1 MAGDIGWKS
10 AELHIEALI
19 PGVLI
24 IAEAH
29 ALAVSWLDYRV
40 TTSAFMPASE
50 FARAALFVAA
60 GYSVGVVSSL
70 VSRVLVDS
78 ISERG
83 PRKVVFGAFAHQSL
97 DKAIGD
103 CQANDPRFVD
113 DQQRELQ
120 ERKWSKVAS
129 WNAVYRSL
137 RRITRRVD
145 DQQRELQERKW
156 SEVAS
161 WNAVYR
167 SALRRTTRRDEVDRR
182 RSQGRFVRN
191 LLVPAVGAPLILFP
205 SPWSVLFAIASIP
218 LLVFLYAYAE
228 YVNFAE
234 AYDISEG
241 RPR

>member
-10 AELHIEALI
+10 VELQIEALI

-24 IAEAH
+24 LAEAH
-29 ALAVSWLDYRV
+29 ALAISWFDYRV
-40 TTSAFMPASE
+40 TTSAFMPASD

-60 GYSVGVVSSL
+60 GYSAGVVSSL
-70 VSRVLVDS
+70 VSRLLVDS

-83 PRKVVFGAFAHQSL
+83 PRKVVFGVFAHHAL
-97 DKAIGD
+97 DKAIDD
-103 CQANDPRFVD
+103 CEANDPRFVND
-113 DQQRELQ
+113 HQRENQ
-120 ERKWSKVAS
+120 KRKWSG
-129 WNAVYRSL
+129 
-137 RRITRRVD
+137 
-145 DQQRELQERKW
+145 
-156 SEVAS
+156 VAS

-191 LLVPAVGAPLILFP
+191 LLIPAVGAPLILFA

-218 LLVFLYAYAE
+218 FLVFLYAYAE

-234 AYDISEG
+234 AYDISEA
-241 RPR
+241 RPK